1 MVAAAA
7 VDTPLVVVEEDS
19 LQAVAVDTRPEEV
32 VEEDS
37 HQDSVQAVAVDTRL
51 VAAAVA
57 FPRAEVVDTRR

>member
-19 LQAVAVDTRPEEV
+19 LQAVAVDTLPVV

-57 FPRAEVVDTRR
+57 FPRAEVVDTRP